1 MPARVLAATFLSRM
15 LGNERTSRALELTEA
30 NRVALAQVA
39 ASADSGRPRHVARIR
54 SVLVAARVDT
64 DASALLDAVRSGG
77 AVTMNFHPDRLLSD
91 GRSVAQSLR
100 DEGVYRSQ
108 FETRISNGGLT
119 AYPGGDRDVW
129 EHALFAGVYQRP
141 DVLVCERPKYGG
153 LNLMN
158 HLNGACPRFGSC
170 HLRLRRATTERATLI
185 FGDSAAKPTDIGLIG
200 AFEPVL
206 APLLEAVAF
215 GAGAL
220 GRSVDVRAFVE
231 GLLRSDHTRGTGVFA
246 PAMTHTLND
255 YIEAQ
260 VHGELRLAVDVDA
273 VVIDPAFRDTD
284 IGELLLEAAQ
294 RHGFEA
300 EWHAG
305 LALPLSD
312 VPQDVPSATPIDVLP
327 HQPAGLMRWQAFCA
341 DGRARRLAQRVVE
354 EHGAEARLDA
364 ANIGRAAVSV
374 VRDPERWRDWGEPHE
389 VLVHLKDLWLML
401 VAHGQPVR

>member
-1 MPARVLAATFLSRM
+1 MSRVPELS
-15 LGNERTSRALELTEA
+15 EA

-39 ASADSGRPRHVARIR
+39 ALAESERPRHAARIR
-54 SVLVAARVDT
+54 SVLADAGLHADAA
-64 DASALLDAVRSGG
+64 ALLDAVRSGG
-77 AVTMNFHPDRLLSD
+77 SVTMNFHPDRLLAD

-119 AYPGGDRDVW
+119 AYPGGDRDAF

-141 DVLVCERPKYGG
+141 DVRVCERPKYGG

-170 HLRLRRATTERATLI
+170 HLRLRPAATGRATLI
-185 FGDSAAKPTDIGLIG
+185 FGDSAAKPTDVGLIG

-206 APLLEAVAF
+206 APLLEAVAV

-231 GLLRSDHTRGTGVFA
+231 GLLRGDRERRTGVFA
-246 PAMTHTLND
+246 PAMTHTLNE

-260 VHGELRLAVDVDA
+260 VHGEMKLAGDVEA
-273 VVIDPAFRDTD
+273 VVIDPAFRGTGV
-284 IGELLLEAAQ
+284 GELLFEAA
-294 RHGFEA
+294 RCHGFQA
-300 EWHAG
+300 EWHEG
-305 LALPLSD
+305 LVLALSD
-312 VPQDVPSATPIDVLP
+312 VPKDAPSGEPVDGLP
-327 HQPAGLMRWQAFCA
+327 HQPAGLMRWQVFCA
-341 DGRARRLAQRVVE
+341 HGRAFRLAQRVVE
-354 EHGAEARLDA
+354 EHGVEPSLDA

-374 VRDPERWRDWGEPHE
+374 VREPERWRDWGEPHE

-401 VAHGQPVR
+401 VAHGQPLR